1 MGLFLQVPLIF
12 LLYSSSCPQAKAW
25 CYFGMIGNSCGL
37 CTPPAYPDC
46 SVLCALVD
54 KIGDGSCD
62 LWQVNTEECGWD
74 GEDCINPNY
83 PECKGADIDLLANG
97 VCDNASPLNTAA
109 CNFDGDDCTVFNL
122 QYPDCNVTDT
132 ALIGDGVCNGGEYD
146 TEACAWDGGDCTE
159 ETREPVVD
167 DAPTQKGT
175 KYVNGKRHAGSIF
188 LILVILSGVV
198 ALFVFTG
205 KKMVKR
211 AQESAFV
218 PVEDQIFPIEIPVAV
233 ADREIC

>member
-12 LLYSSSCPQAKAW
+12 LLYSSSCPQATAW

-109 CNFDGDDCTVFNL
+109 CNFDGDDCTVFNF
-122 QYPDCNVTDT
+122 
-132 ALIGDGVCNGGEYD
+132 IWEGGFLMPQNISRFWKIKVARIE
-146 TEACAWDGGDCTE
+146 
-159 ETREPVVD
+159 
-167 DAPTQKGT
+167 
-175 KYVNGKRHAGSIF
+175 VNLRSQSFSKLR
-188 LILVILSGVV
+188 
-198 ALFVFTG
+198 
-205 KKMVKR
+205 
-211 AQESAFV
+211 
-218 PVEDQIFPIEIPVAV
+218 
-233 ADREIC
+233 